1 MDLSINQWIAF
12 IDRERGDLLT
22 MAKQNN
28 KVIEEA
34 DEMYNVL
41 TGDDELK
48 RLEEIRIKSDLE
60 EQAAL
65 ATAKQE
71 GIEEGIKQ
79 GIEQG
84 IEQGFEES
92 QKETIRKL
100 LDKKFSME
108 EISEI
113 LNMSINKIK
122 KLMNDK

>member
-41 TGDDELK
+41 TGDAELK

-71 GIEEGIKQ
+71 GIEE
-79 GIEQG
+79 
-84 IEQGFEES
+84 GFEES